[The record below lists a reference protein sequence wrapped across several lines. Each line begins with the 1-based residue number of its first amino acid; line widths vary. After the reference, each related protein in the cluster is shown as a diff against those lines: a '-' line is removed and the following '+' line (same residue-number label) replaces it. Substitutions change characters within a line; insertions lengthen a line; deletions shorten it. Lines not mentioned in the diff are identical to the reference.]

1 MVFTCRL
8 QICAL
13 VMDVS
18 VLSML
23 HQRDIW
29 LFLYILPHSRMS
41 PTEFSNYIKQRA
53 IQQQNHHPHSGHSAI
68 TPVNNGATVQAPNSH
83 MNSIGPVSP
92 ARSISPNPL
101 SIAIINNATTT
112 NSNSISG
119 RTILP
124 NDSYYYGSTTAIASN
139 GTPNINTPIAATS
152 MYSPQPQFGRSNLF
166 DTNNSFGTAP
176 PQNAANNL
184 ATNSSFYSNGYG
196 SVGNAAVNAT
206 TATSAGKYSPYID
219 AGNYYG
225 LQSGQ
230 QQQPANTLSSLGA
243 PASHLNGMTNG
254 HHQTLE
260 TNLNTGNI
268 NLLVAN

>member
-1 MVFTCRL
+1 
-8 QICAL
+8 
-13 VMDVS
+13 
-18 VLSML
+18 
-23 HQRDIW
+23 
-29 LFLYILPHSRMS
+29 MS

-53 IQQQNHHPHSGHSAI
+53 IQQQNHHPHSAI
-68 TPVNNGATVQAPNSH
+68 APVNNGATAQATNSH
-83 MNSIGPVSP
+83 LNSIGPISP
-92 ARSISPNPL
+92 TRSISPNPL
-101 SIAIINNATTT
+101 SVAIINNATTTT

-124 NDSYYYGSTTAIASN
+124 TDSYYYGSTTAITSN
-139 GTPNINTPIAATS
+139 GASTINAPIAATS
-152 MYSPQPQFGRSNLF
+152 MYSPQPLTPFGRSNLF
-166 DTNNSFGTAP
+166 DTNNSFGNAP
-176 PQNAANNL
+176 PQNAVNSL

-196 SVGNAAVNAT
+196 SVGNAAVNAQ

-219 AGNYYG
+219 ASNYYG

-230 QQQPANTLSSLGA
+230 QQQSTNTLNSIGA
-243 PASHLNGMTNG
+243 PTSHINGMTNG